1 MSYFHPKYMHKK
13 QKTILN
19 GQQMTGKPSERLLV
33 LRRTVCL
40 LAQQGGTIAHSFWI
54 QLCKMA
60 DAFSRTPL
68 EIRMTSCVCQSR
80 YSWWTRRM
88 PSATENRMVNW
99 SLAVRVS
106 WALGTTWDVIQSVI
120 FWDSQRILLQFS
132 RMSPACSRGLC
143 SGCSFTQT
151 SWHSGSC
158 SIVFRMCWLVW
169 NLWTAAWYEAW
180 FGERKWK
187 WKSSSWYMWL
197 KPCKAINSER
207 DSITM
212 IRQLE
217 IQMAVNKAVVDKLKI
232 SVNCCKLWPFI
243 PFMGQDQGAQE
254 AKQVYCHWLL
264 WNHVTKAEQW
274 LDYSNSWSWL
284 EATEAI
290 PNIAD
295 REATKLWKCLMSK
308 TKANQKPLL
317 HMVQQSMTKGGMTLP
332 KLRYMCIMCMFVTD
346 YPILWY
352 K

>member
-1 MSYFHPKYMHKK
+1 MSYFHPKYIHKK

-33 LRRTVCL
+33 LKRTFCL
-40 LAQQGGTIAHSFWI
+40 LAQQGDAIAHSFWI
-54 QLCKMA
+54 QLCKMV

-68 EIRMTSCVCQSR
+68 DIRMTSCVCRSR

-88 PSATENRMVNW
+88 PSATENRIVNW
-99 SLAVRVS
+99 SRAVRVS

-120 FWDSQRILLQFS
+120 FWDSQRILLQLS
-132 RMSPACSRGLC
+132 RMSAACSRGLC

-180 FGERKWK
+180 SGERKWK

-212 IRQLE
+212 ITKAAWK
-217 IQMAVNKAVVDKLKI
+217 ITDCCKAVVDKLKD
-232 SVNCCKLWPFI
+232 F
-243 PFMGQDQGAQE
+243 
-254 AKQVYCHWLL
+254 CHLL
-264 WNHVTKAEQW
+264 WILALYCLQGEKLKRQSSKVCLLPLAGLKPCDQRPGSDWMIQAVGP
-274 LDYSNSWSWL
+274 SWKPL
-284 EATEAI
+284 K
-290 PNIAD
+290 PCQIAG
-295 REATKLWKCLMSK
+295 REATKSEMFHVP
-308 TKANQKPLL
+308 N
-317 HMVQQSMTKGGMTLP
+317 KG
-332 KLRYMCIMCMFVTD
+332 
-346 YPILWY
+346 
-352 K
+352 